1 MKVFEL
7 SKPFWARKLRN
18 PIGILSVLAMPILV
32 LAIWKYWG
40 GPASRWESLLLMGW
54 TVSCMLPAALNGRR
68 DDNVEA
74 RWRSM
79 PVGAGD
85 RWLGAFLAMFPLAL
99 VTAEM
104 LALVGMAYGPHAEHT
119 PYLLTLSALVAAVM
133 VAFGLAI
140 GAWSRSSWALAG
152 ILAVVFH
159 LSVWALL
166 PGVGGWPAEVI
177 PTGQAHLALSALG
190 KDPITLLIAMVKL
203 SLVGGVLVIIGIVG
217 IGRK

>member
-18 PIGILSVLAMPILV
+18 PIGILSVLAMPLLV
-32 LAIWKYWG
+32 LAIWKLGG
-40 GPASRWESLLLMGW
+40 GPASRWESLLLLGW
-54 TVSCMLPAALNGRR
+54 TVSCMVPSALNGRR
-68 DDNVEA
+68 DEAVEA

-104 LALVGMAYGPHAEHT
+104 LALVGLVVGPESHHT
-119 PYLLTLSALVAAVM
+119 PYLMTLAALVAAVM

-152 ILAVVFH
+152 WLAVVLH
-159 LSVWALL
+159 LSVWAML
-166 PGVGGWPAEVI
+166 PGVTALPVEVI
-177 PTGQAHLALSALG
+177 PTGQAHLALQALAKG
-190 KDPITLLIAMVKL
+190 NVELMLSMIKL
-203 SLVGGVLVIIGIVG
+203 GLVGGVLVIVGIVG